1 MDVIN
6 RLTEKINNYGGNTP
20 WVSTE
25 IHETL
30 WDDLNDLRNFT
41 PDNKENVMREW
52 IYKDAF
58 ECTEKT
64 HLNEHKVFELMP
76 WEQSFC
82 VAILFMHYH

>member
-52 IYKDAF
+52 KYKDAF
-58 ECTEKT
+58 ECTET
-64 HLNEHKVFELMP
+64 CHLNEQKLFELMP

-82 VAILFMHYH
+82 VAILFMYYH